1 MALEAIRGLKTTNEI
16 ASEFGVHT
24 IQIGYWKKQA
34 LESLPEI
41 FTNNQGRSRD
51 EDAALRDRL
60 YQQIGQLQ
68 VELEWLKKRLD
79 IPAEVRR
86 GMVDQTCGEI
96 PIKRQCELLGL
107 SRSSWYY
114 RPKGENRLNL
124 TLMRLIDEQYT
135 RTPFY
140 GSPKMTA

>member
-1 MALEAIRGLKTTNEI
+1 MA
-16 ASEFGVHT
+16 
-24 IQIGYWKKQA
+24 
-34 LESLPEI
+34 
-41 FTNNQGRSRD
+41 
-51 EDAALRDRL
+51 
-60 YQQIGQLQ
+60 
-68 VELEWLKKRLD
+68 KKRLD